1 MFPLPSFT
9 PGLRA
14 TPTLTEAGLI
24 CVPCVP
30 SFAPSAAAP
39 GAPLGPVG
47 VPAPLDTSPVGDT
60 GASGSDGWDGVA
72 VPSPSPSAPPLDD
85 TGRDRPDFS
94 PEPFLLVVWGPWS
107 TFVTWPAG

>member
-1 MFPLPSFT
+1 MLPLPSFT

-39 GAPLGPVG
+39 GAPLGPRPG
-47 VPAPLDTSPVGDT
+47 LTPA
-60 GASGSDGWDGVA
+60 
-72 VPSPSPSAPPLDD
+72 
-85 TGRDRPDFS
+85 DR
-94 PEPFLLVVWGPWS
+94 
-107 TFVTWPAG
+107 TFIRPTDRAEAKPAARV